1 MYRSLLSQQA
11 VIASPRVTLSTA
23 NRCAFSVRLSPRA
36 AESCAATRFHA
47 SGVFSAQNNATS
59 VCSLDRLVLDRLPIS
74 LTSLRS
80 DRYSE
85 LLSASGGGKR
95 NCDGRVSSQ
104 GVIVASC
111 GVAPDAFAGGVGR
124 QKPREFGV
132 PAMLCTPKNGGGVGA
147 NPSVSFQV
155 QMVSATLCPHAT
167 PAAMDSR
174 FSVEASAAS
183 DASC

>member
-1 MYRSLLSQQA
+1 M
-11 VIASPRVTLSTA
+11 ASARVRLSTA

-59 VCSLDRLVLDRLPIS
+59 VCSLERLALEMLPIS

-80 DRYSE
+80 DVYSG
-85 LLSASGGGKR
+85 LLSASGGVQR
-95 NCDGRVSSQ
+95 NCDGRVSTQ
-104 GVIVASC
+104 YDIVASC

-132 PAMLCTPKNGGGVGA
+132 PAILCTPKNGGGGGA
-147 NPSVSFQV
+147 NPSVIFQA
-155 QMVSATLCPHAT
+155 QMASATLCPHAT
-167 PAAMDSR
+167 PAAMDSG